1 MSPATVCT
9 SAHYAEPTERR
20 PMSTAGPAN
29 ALGRWGRR
37 GLWLLDRVADTL
49 ALTGLVATVLVVSWQ
64 VFGRYVLQDSPRWAP
79 ETALVL
85 MGWLGFLGIAIG
97 LREGSHIAVGYIA
110 DKFPARVR
118 SVVEKL
124 GPFLMLLF
132 GLYLIVQGWSF
143 TQLMS
148 QNTMPGTGLSR
159 SWQYAAMPVSGMLVS
174 LYALLLLL
182 GVSIKQVVGT
192 DGPDDDKP
200 DEVEGSAS

>member
-1 MSPATVCT
+1 
-9 SAHYAEPTERR
+9 
-20 PMSTAGPAN
+20 MSTAGSATT
-29 ALGRWGRR
+29 LGRLGRR

-97 LREGSHIAVGYIA
+97 LREGSHIAVGYIV
-110 DKFPARVR
+110 DRLPARVR
-118 SVVEKL
+118 SVIEKL
-124 GPFLMLLF
+124 GHLLMLLF

-159 SWQYAAMPVSGMLVS
+159 SWQYAAMPVSGVLVS

-182 GVSIKQVVGT
+182 GVSIKQLVGASGS
-192 DGPDDDKP
+192 DYDRPDP
-200 DEVEGSAS
+200 VGGSAS